1 MKCRRLS
8 RRGWIRLAVCS
19 VPAVVVADAAVI
31 EPRWIRVRRLRLG
44 GNEPAARFVHFTD
57 LHHKG
62 NRSFLEAMVAKINR
76 LEPEFV
82 CFTGDIVEDV
92 EFLAEALEGLR
103 EIKAPVYGVPGNHDY
118 WCHADFDEIERALAA
133 TGGGWLLDRT
143 AAPPGGRVQVAGA
156 SCRHP
161 FALAPKAGVRN
172 VALIHYP
179 SWVENLRPH
188 RFDVVLAGHSH
199 GGQVRLPWIGPLV
212 RPYGVEG
219 FDLGLFQTPAG
230 PLYVGAGIGWFYLN
244 VRFLCRPE
252 ITLVEV

>member
-1 MKCRRLS
+1 M
-8 RRGWIRLAVCS
+8 
-19 VPAVVVADAAVI
+19 D
-31 EPRWIRVRRLRLG
+31 
-44 GNEPAARFVHFTD
+44 
-57 LHHKG
+57 
-62 NRSFLEAMVAKINR
+62 
-76 LEPEFV
+76 
-82 CFTGDIVEDV
+82 
-92 EFLAEALEGLR
+92 
-103 EIKAPVYGVPGNHDY
+103 
-118 WCHADFDEIERALAA
+118 RA
-133 TGGGWLLDRT
+133 
-143 AAPPGGRVQVAGA
+143 AAPSGGRVQVAGA

-199 GGQVRLPWIGPLV
+199 GGQVRLPWIGSLV

-219 FDLGLFQTPAG
+219 FDLGLFETPAG

-252 ITLVEV
+252 VTLVEV